1 MRSPSSSST
10 GAWTSSLTSRRPAG
24 FSSSRACRPRG
35 PRRYRRP
42 RSSLA
47 ARTRA
52 GGPARSTSAR
62 GRSGVRGDPSPRAS
76 IPRNSTPKESHAARH
91 SPRHRFP
98 AAQPEAARPGD
109 VARARRRTLPRGRRV
124 GRRRAARP
132 GGLEA
137 LRLAAP
143 LYHPPP
149 LGSHDRPGAPP
160 DHALDRRPERAARDL
175 GAGGGAPASR
185 PAARLPR
192 VGHRGAPRPHARPEA
207 ARGPRDGDRGGQGDG
222 GRRRQGERVPRR
234 ARPGEACVRLP
245 LRGRRAQRRR
255 LRRHAAVR
263 EPRALGAQGRL
274 PHPRMLRDGEDVV
287 VPRLRLADDRG
298 QDQGPRLVPHPAR
311 SDRLGGG
318 RGAREGARDD
328 SPVSRVRP
336 GGALRRRP
344 KALRRARRRR
354 RRPDGGVMPIG
365 PTPTSGLRVLVVDD
379 EPGIRRL
386 IQTSL
391 KGWGYEVVA
400 ASTGE
405 EALAILESDA
415 APSLAILDWTMPGMD
430 GLELCRRVRGL
441 PKPIKPYL
449 IFVTARARTQD
460 IVTGLT
466 AGADDYIVK
475 PFQRDELHARVRV
488 GERLLGLQATLADR
502 VKELEDALAR
512 VKLLQGLLPIC
523 SYCKKVRDDQNYWQ
537 QVESYIEGHSEAQFT
552 HGICPECRTKYVEP
566 ELERLRQQRLSGE

>member
-1 MRSPSSSST
+1 
-10 GAWTSSLTSRRPAG
+10 
-24 FSSSRACRPRG
+24 
-35 PRRYRRP
+35 
-42 RSSLA
+42 
-47 ARTRA
+47 
-52 GGPARSTSAR
+52 
-62 GRSGVRGDPSPRAS
+62 
-76 IPRNSTPKESHAARH
+76 
-91 SPRHRFP
+91 
-98 AAQPEAARPGD
+98 
-109 VARARRRTLPRGRRV
+109 
-124 GRRRAARP
+124 
-132 GGLEA
+132 
-137 LRLAAP
+137 
-143 LYHPPP
+143 
-149 LGSHDRPGAPP
+149 
-160 DHALDRRPERAARDL
+160 
-175 GAGGGAPASR
+175 
-185 PAARLPR
+185 
-192 VGHRGAPRPHARPEA
+192 
-207 ARGPRDGDRGGQGDG
+207 
-222 GRRRQGERVPRR
+222 
-234 ARPGEACVRLP
+234 
-245 LRGRRAQRRR
+245 
-255 LRRHAAVR
+255 
-263 EPRALGAQGRL
+263 
-274 PHPRMLRDGEDVV
+274 
-287 VPRLRLADDRG
+287 
-298 QDQGPRLVPHPAR
+298 
-311 SDRLGGG
+311 
-318 RGAREGARDD
+318 
-328 SPVSRVRP
+328 
-336 GGALRRRP
+336 
-344 KALRRARRRR
+344 
-354 RRPDGGVMPIG
+354 MPIG

-488 GERLLGLQATLADR
+488 ADR
-502 VKELEDALAR
+502 VKELEAALAR
-512 VKLLQGLLPIC
+512 VKLLHGLLPIC